1 MVGCRGRG
9 ALRRGLLGSVSTG
22 LIHHAHCPVAVIH
35 DKVPSSMQPVLVGID
50 GSPASELATAIAFDE
65 ASWRGVDLVPLHT
78 WSDAEVSDVPSQ
90 EWSAQQAAAEEPL
103 AERITGWQDRY
114 PDVSVE
120 GVVVWDQP
128 ARRLLDQSESTQ
140 LVIVGSHGRGGFT
153 GMLLGS
159 VSTAVVHGARIPV
172 IVARQPSNCVYS
184 DGVDPPA
191 SPCELSCSIMKLP
204 QTPPLIRG
212 VFGCRRGGRRRI
224 HRSDR
229 WRYRNRAAAVRVRS
243 PPSPRYAH
251 RVRNKV
257 HRSTVRYRLYRIRE
271 LSCTSSMANGRRRC
285 RQQVHVG
292 QVHRIPYTAGTIGID
307 RQCWRRRGQRSGR
320 VDHQMPMT
328 LLTGGLRNRRLR

>member
-22 LIHHAHCPVAVIH
+22 LIHHAHCPVALIH

-78 WSDAEVSDVPSQ
+78 WSDAEVSDVPSK

-103 AERITGWQDRY
+103 AERINGWQDRY

-184 DGVDPPA
+184 D
-191 SPCELSCSIMKLP
+191 
-204 QTPPLIRG
+204 
-212 VFGCRRGGRRRI
+212 RI